1 MHGKHRKVY
10 IIGSDESI
18 RHAVIASAGVGGNPT
33 GPTTGGRYSTKYY
46 DPVAR
51 HERYLRERAAL
62 GIGQSRST
70 SSHAKTY
77 ATYSGTTQS
86 NNSSGKGS
94 SGSGGSG
101 KGSSGSGS
109 ASKEMSEK
117 LNKLRQESSLNTAAQ
132 QEAAKRKIEDIKAKL
147 ATQIQQLQEDAYNKN
162 QNETNLAELRGTT
175 QNLRKKIQSLQ
186 TASSSDIEKV
196 GTQLQNWISSE
207 RTALEKRISALYS
220 SYGQTYTNTSE
231 EDSRRAAEKTEKEIA
246 SRADAIYKRQNE

>member
-1 MHGKHRKVY
+1 MRRGSRKIY
-10 IIGSDESI
+10 IIGSNRSI
-18 RHAVIASAGVGGNPT
+18 QHAAIAGANVVGNPT

-51 HERYLRERAAL
+51 HERYLREKAAL
-62 GIGQSRST
+62 GIGKSQSTT
-70 SSHAKTY
+70 SYAKTY
-77 ATYSGTTQS
+77 ATYSS
-86 NNSSGKGS
+86 SNSSSNSSEKGS
-94 SGSGGSG
+94 SGSGSSG
-101 KGSSGSGS
+101 RGSSGGS

-175 QNLRKKIQSLQ
+175 QNLRKKVQSLQ
-186 TASSSDIEKV
+186 NASSKDIEKV

-220 SYGQTYTNTSE
+220 SYGQTYTYTSD
-231 EDSRRAAEKTEKEIA
+231 EDSRRAAEKTENEIA

>member
-1 MHGKHRKVY
+1 MRRGSRKIY
-10 IIGSDESI
+10 MIGSDASI
-18 RHAVIASAGVGGNPT
+18 RHAVIAGADAVGNPT

-51 HERYLRERAAL
+51 HERYLREKAAL
-62 GIGQSRST
+62 GIGKSRST
-70 SSHAKTY
+70 TSYSKTY
-77 ATYSGTTQS
+77 ATYSGS
-86 NNSSGKGS
+86 NSSSNSSGKGS
-94 SGSGGSG
+94 SGSGRSG
-101 KGSSGSGS
+101 RGSSGSGS

-147 ATQIQQLQEDAYNKN
+147 AVQIQQLQEDAYNKN

-175 QNLRKKIQSLQ
+175 QNLRKKVQSLQ
-186 TASSSDIEKV
+186 NASGKDIEKI

-220 SYGQTYTNTSE
+220 SYGQTYTYTSQ
-231 EDSRRAAEKTEKEIA
+231 EDSKRAAEKTENEIA